1 MAGPEPELTPLPYGH
16 LRCSHADRERAVDV
30 LKAAFAEGRLDQDEY
45 TERVGEA
52 HASRTYAELAA
63 LTADLPV
70 GPLGT
75 LAMAPLGTLATVSP
89 ATVSPAP
96 SVSRP
101 PAASMALRPVS
112 PLAVISLIF
121 GLVAVAI
128 PGVIASALAALITS
142 IMAMLRINLGDQRGK
157 GLAIAGGAMGL
168 LGILVVYAYHPFQ

>member
-1 MAGPEPELTPLPYGH
+1 MAAGPEPELTPLPYGH
-16 LRCSHADRERAVDV
+16 LRSSHADRERAVDV

-45 TERVGEA
+45 TERVGQA

-89 ATVSPAP
+89 ASPVSPAP
-96 SVSRP
+96 PP
-101 PAASMALRPVS
+101 PAAMSLRPVS

-121 GLVAVAI
+121 GLVAIAT
-128 PGVIASALAALITS
+128 PGVVASGLAAVLTS
-142 IMAMLRINLGDQRGK
+142 LMALLRIGLGDQRGR
-157 GLAIAGGAMGL
+157 GLALAGGALGV
-168 LGILVVYAYHPFQ
+168 LGILIVYTMYHPLY